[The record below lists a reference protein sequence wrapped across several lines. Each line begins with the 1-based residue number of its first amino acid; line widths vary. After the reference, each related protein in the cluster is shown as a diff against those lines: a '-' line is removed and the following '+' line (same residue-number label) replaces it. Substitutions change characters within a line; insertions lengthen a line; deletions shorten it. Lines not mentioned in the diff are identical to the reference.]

1 MSVPVFNDLLTTRG
15 HTSLPLSLS
24 LFYLSMREDCDDLPA
39 ARDHTAL
46 SLSVMTGPQPEV
58 IHLCLWLCLGPT

>member
-24 LFYLSMREDCDDLPA
+24 LLYLSMREDCDDLPA
-39 ARDHTAL
+39 ARGHTVL
-46 SLSVMTGPQPEV
+46 SLSLSLMTGPQPE
-58 IHLCLWLCLGPT
+58 IIQLCLCL